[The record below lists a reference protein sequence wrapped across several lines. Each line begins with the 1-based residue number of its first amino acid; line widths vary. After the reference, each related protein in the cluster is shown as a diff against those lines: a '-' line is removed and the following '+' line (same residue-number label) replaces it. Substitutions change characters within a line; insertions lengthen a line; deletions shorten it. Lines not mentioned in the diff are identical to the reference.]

1 MSRELVALASHN
13 NVGPRLE
20 KFNTKKE
27 GASPEPPPEP
37 APEPATKPAS
47 GEKQVS
53 SSWPFRLEYMFS
65 SGCYYAVSR
74 TPHAAQAAN
83 RHEL

>member
-1 MSRELVALASHN
+1 MALASHN

-20 KFNTKKE
+20 NFNTKKE
-27 GASPEPPPEP
+27 GAPPEPPPEP

-47 GEKQVS
+47 DEKQVS
-53 SSWPFRLEYMFS
+53 SSGHLALNICFS

-83 RHEL
+83 RDEL